1 MHRFVTFIGGTAPEP
16 PMGTMSDPN
25 CVILGIALGHRTGCR
40 LPMATVVIL
49 SWENQRLVRR
59 FP

>member
-25 CVILGIALGHRTGCR
+25 CVILGIALARRTGCR
-40 LPMATVVIL
+40 
-49 SWENQRLVRR
+49 
-59 FP
+59 FPSVLWPPP